1 MSEIISWVGSV
12 NNLYTADSPD
22 SWKGNWLQE
31 MVKIIV
37 KESKRKPKQMPW
49 NKNFETK
56 YTFFGHMRSG
66 FCRNNEKVG
75 REERQGKITR

>member
-37 KESKRKPKQMPW
+37 KESQNKCRGIKTLKQSIHSL
-49 NKNFETK
+49 
-56 YTFFGHMRSG
+56 G
-66 FCRNNEKVG
+66 
-75 REERQGKITR
+75 I